1 MPLARR
7 DHMFRKENRAKNTS
21 IGPESGVV
29 EFEKYTGIGSESGAV
44 GARNR
49 NVILKEKNPLTGV
62 NMERVTG
69 IEPASRAW
77 KALVLPLNYTRS
89 ARRYYRPNRRFPQ
102 SFWSAHTEWTRLRKK
117 KGTRPGHVPF
127 KQSRPSG
134 RWLVA
139 TSLPANQPDYSAARG
154 LRSGLTKSSGGSA
167 TAISMPR
174 SAAAAFMDRLMRRRS
189 GLTSM
194 TFTFTASP
202 V

>member
-21 IGPESGVV
+21 IGPESGAI

-117 KGTRPGHVPF
+117 RRERVQDTFPSSNQDRVEDGLSPLPF
-127 KQSRPSG
+127 RLISQTTQQR
-134 RWLVA
+134 
-139 TSLPANQPDYSAARG
+139 AAC
-154 LRSGLTKSSGGSA
+154 A
-167 TAISMPR
+167 QA
-174 SAAAAFMDRLMRRRS
+174 
-189 GLTSM
+189 
-194 TFTFTASP
+194 
-202 V
+202 